1 MKFFINAALLG
12 LLLCATSAWAQPKI
26 EIALKAEVEVKE
38 VVDGKE
44 VVLMAPAKEVMTG
57 QVIHYT
63 LTCSNIGDQAATA
76 VKVNDPIPKEV
87 VFQVGSAFGDNSE
100 VTFSIDGGKNYKLPT
115 LLSYKIRTSDGSFEE
130 RLASPDEYTHIQWQ
144 IASIP
149 AKATVNVG
157 FRATVR

>member
-1 MKFFINAALLG
+1 MKMFLHATLLG

-38 VVDGKE
+38 IVDGKE
-44 VVLMAPAKEVMTG
+44 VVRMAPAKEVTTG

-63 LTCSNIGDQAATA
+63 LTCSNSGDKPATA

-87 VFQVGSAFGDNSE
+87 VFMVGSVFGDGSE
-100 VTFSIDGGKNYKLPT
+100 VTFSIDGGKSYKKPT
-115 LLSYKIRTSDGSFEE
+115 LLSYKIKRADGSMEE

-144 IASIP
+144 VDAIP
-149 AKATVNVG
+149 AKSSVQVG